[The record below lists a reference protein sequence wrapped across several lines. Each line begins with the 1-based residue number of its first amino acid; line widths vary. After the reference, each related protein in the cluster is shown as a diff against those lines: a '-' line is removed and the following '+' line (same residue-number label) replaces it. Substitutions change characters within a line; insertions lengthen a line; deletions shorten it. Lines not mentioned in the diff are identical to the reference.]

1 MKEHIRRKTRLLFT
15 KDRSAARSLAHC
27 LKAASMR
34 STPGRGRFLLLL
46 LCFVCLFVCCLF
58 ACFCCC
64 CCCFKKLLLLCVCC
78 SCVCAVVVVCVVVVV
93 WVVNACAHLSVSV
106 CTLRTLN
113 ALRLLQ
119 TRRQTACRRIIYTR
133 SSRQGW
139 VATKTP
145 R

>member
-34 STPGRGRFLLLL
+34 STPGRVRFLLLL
-46 LCFVCLFVCCLF
+46 LCFVCLFVVCLLAF
-58 ACFCCC
+58 VAVVVALKSCCC
-64 CCCFKKLLLLCVCC
+64 CVC
-78 SCVCAVVVVCVVVVV
+78 VVVVCVL

-113 ALRLLQ
+113 APRLLQ
-119 TRRQTACRRIIYTR
+119 TRRQTACRRIVYTR
-133 SSRQGW
+133 SARQGW